1 MRGDYVLGR
10 IKLGKYSRIK
20 IIIVICGILI
30 NVGLSFIVH
39 RFNIP
44 LYLDTI
50 GTIAVSA
57 VAGIFP
63 GIITAVVSN
72 TLCGLFN
79 GVAVYFSILNA
90 LIAILT
96 SWYVKEKKFKKLGM
110 VALFILVAAFIGGG
124 LGALVQLL
132 LFREPQIAAIN
143 ETVNSIVEATGINRV
158 LCFMAVNTGLNIV
171 DKGITTGAALLS
183 VRLIKEDV
191 KKEIASS
198 GWRQKPL
205 SDKEVRKIRKKTD
218 GNSNSLQT
226 RMTWMLSLTAVLL
239 TFSVGI
245 ISIRLY
251 ILNSEK
257 DLTRSA
263 ENTAAFAAKM
273 IDGDRIGDYL
283 RGGIESQG
291 YMETFNMLKDLHES
305 VNGLQY
311 LYVYQIREDGCH
323 VVFDTDPALDPV
335 TDINTVLPFEDA
347 FMKYVPDL
355 LDGKRIEPIESRGS
369 FGWLLTAYEPVYDS
383 RGKCTAYVG
392 ADVSMVFFS
401 NFVRDY
407 ILKAVLIFSGFFLA
421 ILAYGLWVSRM
432 YLIYPINTM
441 AAKTEDFLGD
451 DNQEKLDEHVKNIS
465 AIDVHTG
472 DEIENLYKAIR
483 SMTADTASQIKE
495 IKHYNQAVTQMQRGL
510 IITMA
515 DLVENRD
522 SDTGAHV
529 QKTSAYV
536 RIILEGLLRKG
547 YYTDKLTPKYI
558 SDVEMSAP
566 LHDIGKINIPDNV
579 LNKPGKLTDEEYAIM
594 KTHTIAGKNIMEK
607 AISTVQ
613 GESYLKEARNMAAYH
628 HEKWDG
634 TGYPEGL
641 KGEVIPLSARVMAVA
656 DVFDALVSKRVYKPA
671 MPLEKALEILN
682 KDAGTHFDPKCIEVF
697 MENLDDVKRVM
708 RKYQDS

>member
-1 MRGDYVLGR
+1 MVLGR
-10 IKLGKYSRIK
+10 ISITKYSRIK
-20 IIIVICGILI
+20 MLIIICGIMV
-30 NVGLSFIVH
+30 NVGLSFIMH
-39 RFNIP
+39 RFNVP

-50 GTIAVSA
+50 GTIAAAALGGV
-57 VAGIFP
+57 FP

-72 TLCGLFN
+72 TICGLFN
-79 GVAVYFSILNA
+79 GAAVYFSILNA

-96 SWYVKEKKFKKLGM
+96 AWFVHGKKLKKAGM
-110 VALFILVAAFIGGG
+110 AALFILAAGFIGGG

-132 LFREPQIAAIN
+132 LFGEPQIAAIN

-158 LCFMAVNTGLNIV
+158 LCFMTVNTGLNIV
-171 DKGITTGAALLS
+171 DKGITTGAALLL
-183 VRLIKEDV
+183 VHLVNDDV
-191 KKEIASS
+191 KKQLIDSD
-198 GWRQKPL
+198 WRQKPL
-205 SDKEVRKIRKKTD
+205 KSSEIKKILKKTD
-218 GNSNSLQT
+218 GNSRSLQT
-226 RMTWMLSLTAVLL
+226 RMTWMLAFTAVLL

-263 ENTAAFAAKM
+263 ENTAAFAAR
-273 IDGDRIGDYL
+273 IVDGDHIGDYL
-283 RGGIESQG
+283 RGGVESQG
-291 YMETFNMLKDLHES
+291 YMETLDILKDLHES
-305 VNGLQY
+305 VSGLQY

-323 VVFDTDPALDPV
+323 VVFDTDPDVDPA
-335 TDINTVLPFEDA
+335 TDINSVLPFEDA
-347 FMKYVPDL
+347 FMEYVPDL
-355 LDGKRIEPIESRGS
+355 LDGKRIDPIESKGS
-369 FGWLLTAYEPVYDS
+369 FGWLLTVYEPIYDS

-392 ADVSMVFFS
+392 ADVSMVYFS

-407 ILKAVLIFSGFFLA
+407 IFKAALIFSGFFLA

-432 YLIYPINTM
+432 YLVYPINTM

-465 AIDVHTG
+465 AIDIRTE
-472 DEIENLYKAIR
+472 DEIENLYHAIC
-483 SMTADTASQIKE
+483 SMTSNTARQIKE
-495 IKHYNQAVTQMQRGL
+495 IKHYNAAVTQMQRGL

-536 RIILEGLLRKG
+536 RIIMEGLLKKG
-547 YYTDKLTPKYI
+547 YYTDKLTQKYM

-579 LNKPGKLTDEEYAIM
+579 LNKPGKLTDEEYRIM
-594 KTHTIAGKNIMEK
+594 KTHTTAGKMIMEK

-671 MPLEKALEILN
+671 MPLEDALAILK

-697 MENLDDVKRVM
+697 LENLGDVKRVM
-708 RKYQDS
+708 KKYQDGQTE